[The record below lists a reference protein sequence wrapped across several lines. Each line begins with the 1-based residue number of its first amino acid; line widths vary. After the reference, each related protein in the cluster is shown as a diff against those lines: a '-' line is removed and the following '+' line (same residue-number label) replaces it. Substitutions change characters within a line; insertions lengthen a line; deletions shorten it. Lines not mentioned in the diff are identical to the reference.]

1 MQTVKLT
8 QEKFKALVE
17 SAYAT
22 NNVKLLR
29 QMATDMGIRDARTA
43 SAKTLRAR
51 LLRSRLAAYAGYA
64 FAWAMIPV
72 VPFTF
77 VIGVVRKSAHNK
89 ASKRIY
95 LENLAS

>member
-51 LLRSRLAAYAGYA
+51 LLRSRLAAYAGYW
-64 FAWAMIPV
+64 FAWYFFP
-72 VPFTF
+72 P
-77 VIGVVRKSAHNK
+77 IGVIRKYGHNK